1 MKIVELLE
9 QAKTRANLPSDYALA
24 KAIGVKTGHVSD
36 WRKGK
41 RHPSDD
47 EAVQLATL
55 AGMDEMQ
62 VIAAIHYE
70 TATSEKK
77 KEFWKCYLESRG
89 IAATA
94 CFVALGVSI
103 MLTPEPAQA
112 NVLHL
117 ENYDAHQFALKKNGI
132 YIMRISWQGTAER
145 LAFTCLRLAVAPRP
159 ALAVPGHR
167 ESVSKSPCC

>member
-1 MKIVELLE
+1 MQINDLLD
-9 QAKTRANLPSDYALA
+9 QAKVRANLPSDYALA
-24 KAIGVKTGHVSD
+24 KALGIQTGIVSH

-41 RHPSDD
+41 RHPSDE

-77 KEFWKCYLESRG
+77 REFWKCYLESHG

-94 CFVALGVSI
+94 CMFALGVTI

-112 NVLHL
+112 NVLQL
-117 ENYDAHQFALKKNGI
+117 TNYDAPFHAQEKAGI
-132 YIMRISWQGTAER
+132 YIMRISG
-145 LAFTCLRLAVAPRP
+145 
-159 ALAVPGHR
+159 
-167 ESVSKSPCC
+167 